1 MNGVQ
6 VGIAVAI
13 AVIIGV
19 AFMFFGPA
27 FFQLFGR
34 TSVETE
40 DARVLS
46 QNEVLGVQSGAGT
59 TAGGSAAASPAPAP
73 QPSMQFPL
81 TDVPTQLAL
90 RDDVVGTGAE
100 AVSGKNIA
108 VHYTGYL
115 VDGTVFDSS
124 VTRGTPFT
132 FTLGAGQVIQGWDQG
147 FAGMKVGGKRTL
159 IIPPDMAYGAS
170 GAGGVIGPNATL
182 VFEVELLGVQ

>member
-13 AVIIGV
+13 AVVIGV
-19 AFMFFGPA
+19 AFMFLGPSV
-27 FFQLFGR
+27 FQLFGR
-34 TSVETE
+34 TSVETN

-46 QNEVLGVQSGAGT
+46 QNEVLQVEGTGNTGAQ
-59 TAGGSAAASPAPAP
+59 TAPTANPTSSP

-81 TDVPTQLAL
+81 TDIPTQLAL

-100 AVSGKNIA
+100 AVAGKNIA

-159 IIPPDMAYGAS
+159 IIPSDMAYGP
-170 GAGGVIGPNATL
+170 AGRPPVIPANATL
-182 VFEVELLGVQ
+182 VFEVELLAVQ